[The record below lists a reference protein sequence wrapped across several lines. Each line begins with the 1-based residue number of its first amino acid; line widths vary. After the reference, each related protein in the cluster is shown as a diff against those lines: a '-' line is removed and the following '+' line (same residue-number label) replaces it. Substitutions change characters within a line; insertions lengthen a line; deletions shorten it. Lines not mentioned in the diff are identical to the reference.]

1 MGKVSFK
8 SYKAAVLRATDDAI
22 DTAMEL
28 VAQQGESNAIHE
40 VTKLVYDSPPSPTYV
55 RTGALRNSISHKYIP
70 SEKAAYIGTNLE
82 YAPYVEY
89 GTRNMHER
97 PFLRNAAQNYSA
109 EYRQILVD
117 ALNKL
122 S

>member
-1 MGKVSFK
+1 MISVSFK
-8 SYKAAVLRATDDAI
+8 SYKDAVLRATEDAI

-28 VAQQGESNAIHE
+28 VAQQGESNAINE
-40 VTKLVYDSPPSPTYV
+40 VTTLVYDSPPSPTYV
-55 RTGALRNSISHKYIP
+55 RTGALRNSITHAYVNA
-70 SEKAAYIGTNLE
+70 EKAAYIGTNLE

-97 PFLRNAAQNYSA
+97 PFLRNAVQNYLA